1 MKTIPYAQGW
11 HCFIALLEQ
20 LPIQFISLFRPRTRY
35 LFCFC
40 AAVETING
48 STQFVEED
56 RMGSKL
62 WADLRFEGYAEA
74 IKHGLADKL
83 VLFGPANE
91 TLHAEKVL
99 KMHNVPAD
107 TIIST
112 DTRVSTVGN
121 SKVMRNFLWNHKI
134 PIQWVRMSSSA
145 YHVRA
150 SIFAFE
156 GCLVVRHMPA
166 EVFLFAGTNA
176 SGKEDVRNRLVH
188 EFGDSDL
195 TRRFVWEI
203 QGIWDR
209 IYGEY
214 DLPEGG

>member
-1 MKTIPYAQGW
+1 VKTIPYAQGW
-11 HCFIALLEQ
+11 HCFTALLEQ
-20 LPIQFISLFRPRTRY
+20 LPIQFISLFRSRTRY

-40 AAVETING
+40 AAVEIIDGETR
-48 STQFVEED
+48 FVEAD

-62 WADLRFEGYAEA
+62 WANLRFEGYAEA

-83 VLFGPANE
+83 VLFGPENE
-91 TLHAEKVL
+91 TQHATKFL
-99 KMHNVPAD
+99 KELDVPAEA
-107 TIIST
+107 IVSA

-121 SKVMRNFLWNHKI
+121 SKVMRNFLWQHKI

-156 GCLVVRHMPA
+156 GRLVVRHMPA

-176 SGKEDVRNRLVH
+176 SGKENVRDRLIK

-195 TRRFVWEI
+195 TRRFIWEI